1 MSDLGVAGLMTGEV
15 LCEFI
20 RVLPASV
27 LYRKNWV
34 PSKLFVSVCMDYIWK
49 GLTYISPN
57 KLSLHLAV
65 ERVGQSTE
73 TVLCN
78 YFCFVWMM
86 IPIFHQS
93 K

>member
-1 MSDLGVAGLMTGEV
+1 MSSLGVTGLMTGEV

-20 RVLPASV
+20 PVLPASV

-34 PSKLFVSVCMDYIWK
+34 TSKLFVSGCVDDIWK
-49 GLTYISPN
+49 GLTYVSPS

-65 ERVGQSTE
+65 ERVGQNAE

-78 YFCFVWMM
+78 YFYFVRMLT
-86 IPIFHQS
+86 PIFHQS